1 MKRKHVSFR
10 LSQDTIRDL
19 EFLALKIKKTRKR
32 SSRTDALRFLIHHA
46 FSRMPDWRRKLI
58 IDSNTY

>member
-10 LSQDTIRDL
+10 LSRDTIRDL
-19 EFLALKIKKTRKR
+19 EFLALKIKKVGRRT
-32 SSRTDALRFLIHHA
+32 SRTEALRFLIHHA

-58 IDSNTY
+58 IDSSTY